1 MSATTSVRER
11 LASGP
16 PRGLGCANT
25 VLAEALHSPDVLAE
39 LVAAAQDKRAVV
51 TIRAANALKK
61 VQQDRPDL
69 LIPFTKKILRSA
81 LECEDLRTRWNLT
94 RVVGRLPLRGRD
106 RALGIELMF
115 EALRSES
122 GFLRTFAMQGLV
134 DFSAEDASL
143 RARVRPIVE
152 QFAENGT
159 AAMRARARKL
169 LALVR
174 QNSKPS
180 G

>member
-1 MSATTSVRER
+1 MSAAASVRER
-11 LASGP
+11 LAGGP
-16 PRGLGCANT
+16 PRGLGCANAI
-25 VLAEALHSPDVLAE
+25 VVEANHSPDVLAE

-61 VQQDRPDL
+61 VQRERPDL
-69 LIPFTKKILRSA
+69 LVPFTKKILRAA
-81 LECEDLRTRWNLT
+81 LECEELRTRWNLT
-94 RVVGRLPLRGRD
+94 RVVGQLPLRGRD

-115 EALRSES
+115 EALGSES

-134 DFSAEDASL
+134 DFSADDAAL

-152 QFAENGT
+152 EFAANGT

-169 LALVR
+169 LPLVR
-174 QNSKPS
+174 R
-180 G
+180 

>member
-1 MSATTSVRER
+1 MSAATSVRER

-16 PRGLGCANT
+16 PRGLGCANAI
-25 VLAEALHSPDVLAE
+25 VVEANHSPEVLAE

-61 VQQDRPDL
+61 VQQERPEL
-69 LIPFTKKILRSA
+69 LVPFTKKILRAA
-81 LECEDLRTRWNLT
+81 LECEELRTRWNLT
-94 RVVGRLPLRGRD
+94 RVVGQLPLRGRD

-115 EALRSES
+115 EALGSES

-134 DFSAEDASL
+134 DFSADDAAL
-143 RARVRPIVE
+143 RSRVRPIVE
-152 QFAENGT
+152 EFAENGT

-169 LALVR
+169 LPLVKR
-174 QNSKPS
+174 
-180 G
+180 

>member
-1 MSATTSVRER
+1 MSTAASVRER
-11 LASGP
+11 LASGSL
-16 PRGLGCANT
+16 RGLGCANT
-25 VLAEALHSPDVLAE
+25 VVAEALQYPDVLAE

-51 TIRAANALKK
+51 SIRAANALKK
-61 VQQDRPDL
+61 VQQEQPDL
-69 LIPFTKKILRSA
+69 LVPFTRKILRSA

-134 DFSAEDASL
+134 DFSADDAAL
-143 RARVRPIVE
+143 RLRVRPIVE

-169 LALVR
+169 LPLV
-174 QNSKPS
+174 KH
-180 G
+180 